1 MKMNWYVKVKK
12 RFGLTVSLVL
22 FVFCIILASMLLA
35 GLLVIIL
42 HHAGAINLWNEAR
55 PEQGNV
61 FAPFR
66 AILPMMVFSIIT
78 GTAITAFFSKKALR
92 PIHKFIKATQRIAE
106 GDFNVQLEINGIYEL
121 EELSRSFNKMAQELS
136 SIETLRSDF
145 VNNFSHEFKTPIVSI
160 RGFAKLLKWQDLT
173 DEQRSEYID
182 IIINESNRLTELST
196 NVLNMAKI
204 EKQNILTEIN
214 SVNISEQIRTSILLL
229 EKKWTDKK
237 LYVNAD
243 FDEFFCQANEE
254 LLKQVWINILDN
266 AIKYADQRGLIEVNI
281 RQDQNTLYVSI
292 KNTGSKISPEIQEK
306 IFDKFYQGDASRSS
320 EGTGIGLAISKK
332 IVDLHNG
339 AIRVNSGPDHV
350 ILTVELPLS

>member
-1 MKMNWYVKVKK
+1 
-12 RFGLTVSLVL
+12 
-22 FVFCIILASMLLA
+22 
-35 GLLVIIL
+35 
-42 HHAGAINLWNEAR
+42 
-55 PEQGNV
+55 
-61 FAPFR
+61 
-66 AILPMMVFSIIT
+66 
-78 GTAITAFFSKKALR
+78 
-92 PIHKFIKATQRIAE
+92 
-106 GDFNVQLEINGIYEL
+106 
-121 EELSRSFNKMAQELS
+121 
-136 SIETLRSDF
+136 
-145 VNNFSHEFKTPIVSI
+145 
-160 RGFAKLLKWQDLT
+160 
-173 DEQRSEYID
+173 
-182 IIINESNRLTELST
+182 
-196 NVLNMAKI
+196 MAKI

-229 EKKWTDKK
+229 EKKWTDKE

-306 IFDKFYQGDASRSS
+306 IFDKFYQGDASRCS

-339 AIRVNSGPDHV
+339 AIRVKSGPDHV